1 MIFALKNA
9 ETIVTQKNRAV
20 NSGKME
26 ETEKYGKPWFFRI
39 EQLKKILVY
48 AIIGV
53 WKSF

>member
-9 ETIVTQKNRAV
+9 EIIVTQKSRAV